1 MGKMKMKKIIKQ
13 LIIIGI
19 SILIIVVVGIGTYFF
34 DYAIVRKQSNIEN
47 FVTKIQETSKEWINP
62 DLIEKL
68 SIESGDGLQLNGYYF
83 PAADSSKKLAVV
95 VHGHRD
101 GALRMLKY
109 ARLFH
114 DDGFN
119 VFVADNRAHDS
130 SEGKYTGFGWLDRL
144 DYLQW
149 LNVLISKTG
158 QDVRIVLHGVSM
170 GAATVMML
178 SGEETLPEQVKAI
191 IEDCGYTSVEEEF
204 IYQAK
209 TFYHLPAFPILNI
222 ADLESKIFA
231 GYGFKEASAINQVK
245 KSDTPI
251 FFIHG
256 DADKYVPT
264 LMVYKLYDAVSCEKA
279 LWIVEGAKHAKA
291 YDANPE
297 AYKERLKSFYVKYLQ

>member
-1 MGKMKMKKIIKQ
+1 MKIKKAFKQ
-13 LIIIGI
+13 GISIGI

-47 FVTKIQETSKEWINP
+47 FVAKIQETSKEWINP
-62 DLIEKL
+62 DLIENL
-68 SIESGDGLQLNGYYF
+68 SIKSEDGLQLNGYYF
-83 PAADSSKKLAVV
+83 PAANSSKKLAVV
-95 VHGHRD
+95 IHGHRD
-101 GALRMLKY
+101 GALRVLKY
-109 ARLFH
+109 ARLFYN
-114 DDGFN
+114 DGFN

-130 SEGKYTGFGWLDRL
+130 SEGKYIGFGWLERL

-149 LNVLISKTG
+149 LNVLTNKIG
-158 QDVRIVLHGVSM
+158 QDVQIVLHGVSM

-178 SGEETLPEQVKAI
+178 SGEETLPGQVKAI

-204 IYQAK
+204 TYQAK

-231 GYGFKEASAINQVK
+231 GYGFKEASAINRVK

-256 DADKYVPT
+256 DADTYVPT
-264 LMVYKLYDAVSCEKA
+264 FMVYKLYDAAPCEKA
-279 LWIVEGAKHAKA
+279 LWIVEGAKHTKA
-291 YDANPE
+291 YDTNPKVYE
-297 AYKERLKSFYVKYLQ
+297 EKLKSFYVKYLQ